1 MNNITTLET
10 PAYTAPTSDS
20 QTSEAADDS
29 VLDVP
34 EDDQLAYV
42 EASYRDYLLLW
53 RGLRRGL
60 ETARRTGD
68 RASETRFAQEL
79 RTLWPRPEAIARAAG
94 VMKLAS

>member
-1 MNNITTLET
+1 MTTITAFKT
-10 PAYTAPTSDS
+10 PAYTAPTFAS
-20 QTSEAADDS
+20 QASAATDGS

-60 ETARRTGD
+60 EAARATGD
-68 RASETRFAQEL
+68 RASETRFAREL

>member
-1 MNNITTLET
+1 MTSTSTL
-10 PAYTAPTSDS
+10 TAPTAIAPTAS
-20 QTSEAADDS
+20 AATPPVDR

-60 ETARRTGD
+60 EAARHAGD
-68 RASETRFAQEL
+68 QASETRFAREL
-79 RTLWPRPEAIARAAG
+79 SSLWPRPEAIAHAAG
-94 VMKLAS
+94 VMKLSH

>member
-1 MNNITTLET
+1 MTSTATLA
-10 PAYTAPTSDS
+10 PAPT
-20 QTSEAADDS
+20 TEGTAANATDER

-68 RASETRFAQEL
+68 QASETRLAREL
-79 RTLWPRPEAIARAAG
+79 RSLWPRPEAIARAAG
-94 VMKLAS
+94 VMKLSH